1 MMETVKDILEQF
13 KNSEQTKPDLIQ
25 LRLENN
31 NYIYLECVFTG
42 HKYFNQDLLNR
53 NVLGF
58 STLRSSIGR
67 ILRIYIEEQL

>member
-1 MMETVKDILEQF
+1 MKTVKDVLEQF

-31 NYIYLECVFTG
+31 NYIYLVCAFGG

-58 STLRSSIGR
+58 CTLRGSNGR
-67 ILRIYIEEQL
+67 ILRIYIEGQL